1 MTAKKKQATRQ
12 NKGTK
17 QNAKTVS
24 KKTAPKKSRATV
36 AVNAAPATQ
45 PDPAA
50 TRRFTANIYRRLE
63 KHFGIPDTPLNYK
76 KPHELCLAVILSAQ
90 CTDEQ
95 VNKTTPALFERFP
108 EPEDYARASLGEIEK
123 YIYSTG
129 FYKNKAKSLQGFCR
143 VLIEEHDGVV
153 PGDPELLRKMPGV
166 GRKTANVIQQE
177 LFDEASGIVVDTHVA
192 RICGKVLQLTR
203 QKDPTKIEREL
214 VELVDRKYWR
224 YWALYI
230 IFLGRFCCTAR
241 KRDCAIC
248 PLKTICPSSEA

>member
-1 MTAKKKQATRQ
+1 MTAKKKKVR
-12 NKGTK
+12 KK
-17 QNAKTVS
+17 VAKKAV
-24 KKTAPKKSRATV
+24 KKSPAK
-36 AVNAAPATQ
+36 AANALPMA
-45 PDPAA
+45 DPANA
-50 TRRFTANIYRRLE
+50 RRFTANVYRRLE
-63 KHFGIPDTPLNYK
+63 KHFGIPDTPLTYQ

-95 VNKTTPALFERFP
+95 VNKTTPDLFARFP

-143 VLIEEHDGVV
+143 VLIEEHNGLV
-153 PGDPELLRKMPGV
+153 PSDPEVLRKMPGV

-192 RICGKVLQLTR
+192 RICGKVLGLTQ
-203 QKDPTKIEREL
+203 QKDPTKIERDL
-214 VELVDRKYWR
+214 VEVVDRKYWR

-241 KRDCAIC
+241 KRDCSIC